1 MKLRLTLPLALLL
14 TMLAVALCTGS
25 SLFLLLAILIA
36 LVTAW
41 SVLGVL
47 IASATLQVQ
56 IDGDLNGGPVH
67 RGEELVLN
75 LRLYHRGL
83 IPVAPLKLEL
93 SEPSGEREREIRL
106 RNQPFRPQSLRLPIY
121 AAHVGVFSVGLR
133 ACTVEDLLGIAS
145 KSVHLEESH
154 FELTVLPQTF
164 ATEPLT
170 LAPGDPGSEMM
181 SRATEDLSAPSDV
194 RSYQPGDAM
203 KKIHWKLSL
212 RKGEL
217 IVRKFDEP
225 ILQDVLILM
234 DCSRPPS
241 WGHPQAEADLKDALL
256 ETAASVLSD
265 QSGTNLQVQLPLL
278 GRRPVEVEK
287 SMGLPLALDYLAR
300 VDFSETDRFERVL
313 TMESRRLRKVGCVV
327 IISARLN
334 VPMVDVMIRMHRM
347 GPNIRLYLVTF
358 VPEDEQVMPLISR
371 LQQAGME
378 VCYVIPEVGTEGKA
392 S

>member
-25 SLFLLLAILIA
+25 SLFLLLAVLIA

-56 IDGDLNGGPVH
+56 IDGDLNGGTVR

-265 QSGTNLQVQLPLL
+265 QSGTDLQVQLPLL